1 MDIDAT
7 VDPDRVV
14 VGVDGTWNALGAVT
28 WAATEARLRG
38 VALHVLH
45 AAASATTGT
54 TRIQDVLDRAF
65 ATARLA
71 QPDLPVTTAHADNTP
86 VAALLV
92 AAEHAGLLV
101 VGMADRDRTE
111 ELLLGLVALDVS
123 GRASCPVAVVRG
135 ERRLPGGDGPVLVG
149 VDTAE
154 VDGPGLTVAFDDARR
169 HSSGLVVLHV
179 RRRPGHVRVH
189 GSEEDRSAHVAAW
202 NTLTDSMD
210 PWSQRYPDVPVDVQ
224 VVRGNATRTLL
235 AAAATVRL
243 VVLGSRGRS
252 APARALFGSTSRE
265 VLRLCPVPVVVVSP
279 GAGDRHESP
288 VAMAAGPAAP
298 IGQASARTERDHPH
312 DHDRL
317 W

>member
-111 ELLLGLVALDVS
+111 ELLLGSVALDVS

-202 NTLTDSMD
+202 NTLTDSVD

-288 VAMAAGPAAP
+288 VAMAAGQAAP